1 MVIGAGIEN
10 PEDLTRLRPFL
21 SSTEM
26 IPVLNNAESIL
37 DPRGTAAREIYA
49 AMEELVLRFLETAGL
64 VTRTPTSNAPS
75 RTRSMTHTFWVV

>member
-21 SSTEM
+21 SSTM

-49 AMEELVLRFLETAGL
+49 AVEELVLRFLETAGL